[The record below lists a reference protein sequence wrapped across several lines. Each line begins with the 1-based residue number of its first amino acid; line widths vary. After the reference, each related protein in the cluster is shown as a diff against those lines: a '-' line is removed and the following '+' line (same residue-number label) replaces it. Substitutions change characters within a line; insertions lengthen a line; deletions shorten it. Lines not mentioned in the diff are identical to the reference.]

1 MQRWVPPKL
10 GILLRR
16 LGTGNPRQSHAAVWC
31 GPPPGRQSNH
41 GGRFKDK
48 THVQGCSAP
57 ESDCLQM
64 FEDGNGLYARLEP
77 APVERAS
84 CNPWTGQS
92 CSPPSCALTRSCD
105 KDQQE
110 GNKESFS
117 ARDPSTNFGSSS
129 GAVCVCVCLHM
140 DVRARAHTHTLS
152 LFLNQTQDVRFCT
165 AKSFPQSDLT
175 PGPDHLPAAR
185 GRPPLAQAAAAAVS
199 ASP

>member
-1 MQRWVPPKL
+1 MTVWPGVCGLLTSGRGPHMQRWVPPKL

-129 GAVCVCVCLHM
+129 GAVSVCVSTHGCACT
-140 DVRARAHTHTLS
+140 RTHTHTLS
-152 LFLNQTQDVRFCT
+152 L
-165 AKSFPQSDLT
+165 SE
-175 PGPDHLPAAR
+175 PDTGCQILDCQKLP
-185 GRPPLAQAAAAAVS
+185 PE
-199 ASP
+199 